1 MPKRSI
7 RRKMLAHRRSLSED
21 EFRHASLSIQRL
33 FLETPEY
40 LGARGIVVY
49 SPIHKEVDTEMIIH
63 EALACGKRVALPA
76 VVHHELVFREVSE
89 ISSLKRGAFGIMEPA
104 GSSRLFE
111 LAEVDI
117 FVLPGIAFDLTG
129 HRVGYG
135 KGYYDKTLHRI
146 EGQGRLIGLCHDFQL
161 VDRIAGEP
169 HDVKMDLIISEKR
182 IIRTGH
188 T

>member
-1 MPKRSI
+1 MPKSSI

-21 EFRHASLSIQRL
+21 EFRRASLSIQRL

-40 LGARGIVVY
+40 LNARGIVVY
-49 SPIHKEVDTEMIIH
+49 SPIYKEVDTEMIIH
-63 EALACGKRVALPA
+63 EALTCGKRVALPA
-76 VVHHELVFREVSE
+76 VVHHGLVFREVSE

-104 GSSRLFE
+104 GSSRLVQ

-117 FVLPGIAFDLTG
+117 FVLPGVAFDLTG

-135 KGYYDKTLHRI
+135 KGYYDRTLHRI
-146 EGQGRLIGLCHDFQL
+146 EGQGRLVGLCHDFQL
-161 VDRIAGEP
+161 LDRIAGEP

-188 T
+188 S

>member
-1 MPKRSI
+1 MPKSSI

-21 EFRHASLSIQRL
+21 EFRSASLSIQRL

-40 LGARGIVVY
+40 LNARGIVVY
-49 SPIHKEVDTEMIIH
+49 SSIHNEVDTEMIIQQS
-63 EALACGKRVALPA
+63 LACGKRVALPA
-76 VVHHELVFREVSE
+76 VVHHGLLFREVSE
-89 ISSLKRGAFGIMEPA
+89 LSSLKRGAFGIMEP
-104 GSSRLFE
+104 GQGSRLFQ
-111 LAEVDI
+111 LAEEDI

-146 EGQGRLIGLCHDFQL
+146 EGQGRLIGLCYDFQL

-188 T
+188 S